1 MRSVL
6 VHPVE
11 FVAVHLAPTTELA
24 GLAELA
30 RLHDHDERVAAVT
43 RIAQAIRAEDHERAQ
58 IAALRRRA
66 EPVAL
71 PHRRAG

>member
-6 VHPVE
+6 RHPVE
-11 FVAVHLAPTTELA
+11 FVDVALAPTTELA

-30 RLHDHDERVAAVT
+30 RLRDHDARVAAVV
-43 RIAQAIRAEDHERAQ
+43 RIARAIRAEDHERAR
-58 IAALRRRA
+58 IAALHRRA